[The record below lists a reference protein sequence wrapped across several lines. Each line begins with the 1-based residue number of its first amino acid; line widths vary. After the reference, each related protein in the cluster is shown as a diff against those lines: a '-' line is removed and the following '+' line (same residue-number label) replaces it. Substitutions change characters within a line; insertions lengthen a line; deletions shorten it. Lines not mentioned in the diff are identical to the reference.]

1 VTRAARLAVLLAL
14 VVASAGGCSASS
26 PGASSSSAGRHLSF
40 PSCVTST
47 APTPPLSGART
58 EFGSVPGDPFGVA
71 ATTDGRWSFVAL
83 GTSVGVFSDAA
94 FLPKLVRTIPTP
106 GTSSGVALTPDGN
119 YLLVADGGSGAIV
132 LDVARAEQGTAG
144 AIVATLSSPGGDGAV
159 EVAVSADGR
168 FAFVTLEKSEG
179 VAVFDLAMAVARRGA
194 GRVFVGKIP
203 LREAPVGMALSPDGR
218 WFYATS
224 EGGAG
229 RDGLVYVIDVE
240 RAETTPGRAVVSSV
254 AAGCSPVRVIAS
266 TDGATVW
273 VAARGSN
280 ELLAFS
286 SDGLRRH
293 PATALLA
300 KVEVGFAPV
309 GLALVDGGRYVV
321 VADSNRFGTPNG
333 RGDLRILDTT
343 ALLSGQAATATHV
356 LAGGF
361 PREMAVVAN
370 GAILL
375 VTNYTS
381 GQIEAVDVTGL
392 S

>member
-1 VTRAARLAVLLAL
+1 
-14 VVASAGGCSASS
+14 
-26 PGASSSSAGRHLSF
+26 
-40 PSCVTST
+40 
-47 APTPPLSGART
+47 
-58 EFGSVPGDPFGVA
+58 
-71 ATTDGRWSFVAL
+71 L

-168 FAFVTLEKSEG
+168 FAFVTLEKSQG
-179 VAVFDLAMAVARRGA
+179 LAVFDLAMAVARRGA

-218 WFYATS
+218 WLYATS

-240 RAETTPGRAVVSSV
+240 RAETTPGRAVVSGV
-254 AAGCSPVRVIAS
+254 AAGCSPVRVITS

-280 ELLAFS
+280 DLLAFS
-286 SDGLRRH
+286 SGGLRSH

-300 KVEVGFAPV
+300 KVEVGSAPV

-321 VADSNRFGTPNG
+321 VADSNRFGPPKA

-343 ALLSGQAATATHV
+343 ALLSRQVAAVSHV

-381 GQIEAVDVTGL
+381 GQIEAVDVTSL